1 MIVVL
6 ISEIESLRSRL
17 LEKDL
22 EVEEARRSSLAPY
35 KIWIFKC
42 FQIIN

>member
-17 LEKDL
+17 LEKDF
-22 EVEEARRSSLAPY
+22 EIEDARRTSLAPY
-35 KIWIFKC
+35 KI
-42 FQIIN
+42 